1 MQLHRFH
8 APPATINGESI
19 ELDGAESHHL
29 ARVLRLREG
38 ETVYAFD
45 GVGNEWECAIATSHR
60 TASRLTIIRPVLER
74 VESPLRLTLAQA
86 LVKGEKFDLIVQKAT
101 ELGVAKIVPLVT
113 DFTAGRRSEERD
125 ETRSQRWQRIA
136 LEAVKQCRRR
146 TLVTIERPV
155 TLAELCRNL
164 NEPAFILSEKGGE
177 PLPATIDP
185 AGALT
190 MLIGPEG
197 GWSAKELA
205 LATTNGLLPLHLGPR
220 ILRTETAAI
229 TAITLAQYR
238 YGDLSQ
244 P

>member
-1 MQLHRFH
+1 MQLHRFYAH
-8 APPATINGESI
+8 PSTINDRSI
-19 ELDGAESHHL
+19 ELDGAESQHL

-38 ETVYAFD
+38 DTVYAFD
-45 GVGNEWECAIATSHR
+45 GVGNEWECAITASHR

-101 ELGVAKIVPLVT
+101 ELGVARIVPLVT
-113 DFTAGRRSEERD
+113 DFTEGRWSEERH
-125 ETRSQRWQRIA
+125 EARNQRWQRIS

-155 TLAELCRNL
+155 PLAELCLNL
-164 NEPAFILSEKGGE
+164 AEPAFILSEKGGGQ
-177 PLPATIDP
+177 LPAAIDP

-197 GWSAKELA
+197 GWSGKEIELA
-205 LATTNGLLPLHLGPR
+205 MTNGILPLHLGPR

-238 YGDLSQ
+238 YGDLAQ